1 MADTSRVS
9 PTLKGEG
16 AASGKAT
23 PSNPMRLATP
33 IEDTESGA
41 GAQRYPLRAGHKG
54 DPNGPGAE
62 GAEAVTPSL
71 GRRQQEALEAL
82 GRLPGQRGTAED
94 VAALIGRHWFHVRP
108 RLSECKALGRVV
120 IEPDR
125 GVTGFGKP
133 CTIYRVATADE
144 LSLFAARKAAEAEK
158 TGEADHG

>member
-1 MADTSRVS
+1 MADTEGVS

-16 AASGKAT
+16 AALRKAT
-23 PSNPMRLATP
+23 PSKDVRLATP
-33 IEDTESGA
+33 AEDNESGH
-41 GAQRYPLRAGHKG
+41 GPQRYPLRAGHKG

-120 IEPDR
+120 IDPER

-133 CTIYRVATADE
+133 CTIYRVATPEE
-144 LSLFAARKAAEAEK
+144 LSLFFARKAAESEH
-158 TGEADHG
+158 GEADHG